1 MKWRPALV
9 AVAAGLTLAGCTFV
23 PGDSAPRTIDAQY
36 VPFNLLSKNAPHH
49 PTVTTTPTTYV
60 QRSIFLV
67 TSSGH
72 VVAAGRLV
80 AVPANTM
87 TTMLALLAGPTE
99 DELLNGTT
107 TLLSSRLQILSASQ
121 SGATIT
127 LALAGSITDNAG
139 SASEAEADGQLV
151 LTALGSTNATAV
163 RVVLNGRPVRVARPG
178 STAAFTVGEADYRSL
193 LSH

>member
-9 AVAAGLTLAGCTFV
+9 AVAAGLTLTGCTFV
-23 PGDSAPRTIDAQY
+23 PGDSAPRTIDAHY
-36 VPFNLLSKNAPHH
+36 VPFNLLSKTAPHH

-87 TTMLALLAGPTE
+87 TTMSALLAGPTE
-99 DELLNGTT
+99 DELLTGTT
-107 TLLSSRLQILSASQ
+107 TLLSSRLQILSANQ
-121 SGATIT
+121 SGGTIT

-163 RVVLNGRPVRVARPG
+163 RVVLNGRPVRLARPG
-178 STAAFTVGEADYRSL
+178 SSDAFTVGEADYRSL